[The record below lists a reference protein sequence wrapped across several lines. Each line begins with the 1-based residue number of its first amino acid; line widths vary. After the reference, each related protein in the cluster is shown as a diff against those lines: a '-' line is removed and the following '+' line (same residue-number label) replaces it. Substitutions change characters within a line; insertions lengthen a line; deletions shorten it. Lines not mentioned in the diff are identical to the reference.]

1 MIFCKVLI
9 FWEGHK
15 ILWNLHQ
22 LFDWQYIG
30 QIISGDIVYVPCDDD
45 IDDVHED
52 FSTPTSEYCQ
62 IQGFVNADRIF
73 AMQAGTTSTASI
85 PSFSRITKNALSDLV
100 TAYKLLYFTYMGNA
114 FSINSLF

>member
-1 MIFCKVLI
+1 MSAQNALEWYQHTPEEKTTLSA
-9 FWEGHK
+9 GT
-15 ILWNLHQ
+15 L
-22 LFDWQYIG
+22 
-30 QIISGDIVYVPCDDD
+30 IVYVPCDDD

-62 IQGFVNADRIF
+62 IQGFVNADIIF